1 MTRWL
6 WLCLLFVIPTGAH
19 AATSIVNVGGAD
31 LVFIP
36 QTIIV
41 NVGDTVVFVNK
52 GGFHNAVADDKSFR
66 CARGCDG
73 DPGGN
78 GSPSSSN
85 WVANVTFTRAGTVGY
100 YCEIHGQPGKN
111 MFGTIIVQGANPP
124 PPPPPDPS
132 EVPANSG
139 LALALLIC
147 AMLLVASLKGFAMWR
162 ERR

>member
-6 WLCLLFVIPTGAH
+6 WLCLFFVIPIGAH

-31 LVFIP
+31 LVFVP
-36 QTIIV
+36 QSITI
-41 NVGDTVVFVNK
+41 NVGDTIAFVNK

-85 WVANVTFTRAGTVGY
+85 WVASVTFNEPGAVGY

-124 PPPPPDPS
+124 PPPPDPS
-132 EVPANSG
+132 EVPANGG

-147 AMLLVASLKGFAMWR
+147 AMLLIASLKGFAMWR